1 MRGARPV
8 LAGFGALAVF
18 TLLTTGC
25 LTLRTARTL
34 APGETAVRIQTS
46 PMAPP
51 PYLGAVSIGRGVTV
65 SGEVGL
71 SFGFLSGALD
81 EPAVDL
87 EWFQRVSR
95 PSLRIHPRLPPLDL
109 AVGLGAGFYVV
120 DPGRFLHAS
129 QAASLPLGKFSP
141 TLLHRFT
148 LDLDGRTRQ
157 ELLAGVEF
165 FSHRRLR
172 LHLAGGSRDFWNRDQ
187 WVVVVGGAL
196 HMGGGR

>member
-8 LAGFGALAVF
+8 PAFFTALTIFA
-18 TLLTTGC
+18 LLTTGC

-34 APGETAVRIQTS
+34 APGETALRIQTS

-51 PYLGAVSIGRGVTV
+51 PYLGGVSVGRGITD

-87 EWFQRVSR
+87 EWFQRLDI
-95 PSLRIHPRLPPLDL
+95 PSLRLHTRLPPIDL
-109 AVGLGAGFYVV
+109 AVGLGAGLYVI
-120 DPGRFLHAS
+120 DPGQFLHTT
-129 QAASLPLGKFSP
+129 QAASMQFEKFSP
-141 TLLHRFT
+141 MLLHRFT

-157 ELLAGVEF
+157 ELLTGVEL
-165 FSHRRLR
+165 FSHQRLR
-172 LHLAGGSRDFWNRDQ
+172 LYFAGGSRDFWNRDQ